1 MDDSRGIAVAGNK
14 LYAIVINTTTASK
27 KVTANPI
34 LSPECCGRQKT
45 KMFSKAMK
53 TVGSI
58 RVIKRNRG
66 RRVNISVY
74 LTVGV

>member
-1 MDDSRGIAVAGNK
+1 MDDSRGIAVADNK
-14 LYAIVINTTTASK
+14 LCAIVINTTTASK

-58 RVIKRNRG
+58 RVVNRKRG
-66 RRVNISVY
+66 RRLNIIVY